1 MKYVYLC
8 EGECEKQLIMAL
20 QVAPGLIVQGT
31 SRVLNVVQ
39 NKIPSSLGLKW
50 DRNTVVVFVFDTDVQ
65 VTDQLKK
72 NIETVRKKSEATLVT
87 VGQVLTLEDE
97 LVRCTDVS
105 QVIMLTKST
114 GIKNFKSDFNR
125 KTSVECRKMLDRHEF
140 DIQKLWCKDVPGTF
154 SGIVMKEGKK
164 VKI

>member
-1 MKYVYLC
+1 M
-8 EGECEKQLIMAL
+8 
-20 QVAPGLIVQGT
+20 QGT

-39 NKIPSSLGLKW
+39 HRIPSSLGLKW

-72 NIETVRKKSEATLVT
+72 NIEMVRKKSEATLIT

-105 QVIMLTKST
+105 QVVLLTKST
-114 GIKNFKSDFNR
+114 GIKNFNSDFNR
-125 KTSVECRKMLDRHEF
+125 KSSIGRRKMLDNYDF
-140 DIQKLWCKDVPGTF
+140 NIQKLWSKEIPGVF
-154 SGIVMKEGKK
+154 SNVVKQGGKE
-164 VKI
+164 VKIQTSS